1 MVVNSI
7 NFLLFFG
14 IVFFVY
20 YFPLKEKTKGQNVW
34 LLLASY
40 CFYGV
45 AAWKMVPLLLV
56 VTVVYYM
63 LGHAIARY
71 NETDERRASL
81 LTTLGVV
88 LGVGV
93 LGYFKYLNFCIESVG
108 DFLHAIGLQTHW
120 STLRILVPVG
130 ISFFT
135 FKLISYVIEI
145 HRQQIDPETDFVSF
159 ATYIAF
165 FPTLLSGP
173 IDRPGRFL
181 PQLHAVR
188 PFDYSLAVDGSR
200 QILWGMF
207 KKMVIA
213 DNIAVLTDAT
223 WQDVDGA
230 GGGLLVVSALLYS
243 IQLYADFSGYSDM
256 AIGVGKLL
264 GFRVAVNFRYPFF
277 AVNIADFWRRWHI
290 SLTAWLTDYV
300 FMPLNLQF
308 RNWGKLGLS
317 LAIVLNLVVVGL
329 WHGANWTFVVF
340 GLFHGLLFIQLILS
354 GKFGKSYKMTI
365 GRYDLP
371 VWQDV
376 LKMAQTFL
384 LITLANLVF
393 RADDLDACWRYIH
406 RIYTFEWMGE
416 NYYLEGIPFGRKQL
430 LLIGLFVLAMIATE
444 WKCRD
449 AEHGLSL
456 QKFRLPGWAR
466 IGIYYL
472 IIVALFVCQT
482 EEKAFIYF
490 QF

>member
-20 YFPLKEKTKGQNVW
+20 YFVLREKTKSQNVW

-45 AAWKMVPLLLV
+45 AALKMVPLLLG
-56 VTVVYYM
+56 VTVVYYL
-63 LGHAIARY
+63 LGRAIGRC

-81 LTTLGVV
+81 LTTLGVL

-93 LGYFKYLNFCIESVG
+93 LGYFKYLNFCIESIG
-108 DFLHAIGLQTHW
+108 GLLQAIGLQVHY
-120 STLRILVPVG
+120 STLRILAPVG

-145 HRQQIDPETDFVSF
+145 HRQQIDPERDFVAF
-159 ATYIAF
+159 ATYVAF

-173 IDRPGRFL
+173 IDRPGKFL
-181 PQLHAVR
+181 PQLHRAR
-188 PFDYSLAVDGSR
+188 SFDYGLAVDGSR

-207 KKMVIA
+207 KKMVVA
-213 DNIAVLTDAT
+213 DNIAILTDAT
-223 WQDVDGA
+223 WKDVDGA
-230 GGGLLVVSALLYS
+230 GGGLLVLSALLYS

-264 GFRVAVNFRYPFF
+264 GMRVAVNFRYPFF

-290 SLTAWLTDYV
+290 SLTSWLTDYV
-300 FMPLNLQF
+300 FMPLNLRF
-308 RNWGKLGLS
+308 RNWGKVGLS

-340 GLFHGLLFIQLILS
+340 GLFHGLLFIQLIGS
-354 GKFGKSYKMTI
+354 GTFGKSSKLTI

-371 VWQDV
+371 AWHDAIR
-376 LKMAQTFL
+376 MAQTFL
-384 LITLANLVF
+384 LVSMANLLF
-393 RADDLDACWRYIH
+393 RADDLRACWGYIR
-406 RIYTFEWMGE
+406 RIGTFEWTAE
-416 NYYLEGIPFGRKQL
+416 SDYLAGIPFGNMRL
-430 LLIGLFVLAMIATE
+430 LLVCLFVFAMIATE

-456 QKFRLPGWAR
+456 QRFGIPGWVR

-472 IIVALFVCQT
+472 IIAVVFAFQN
-482 EEKAFIYF
+482 EEKVFIYF